1 MTTPNSLEQD
11 LDFVRKAVVR
21 SAPPAHIRSIY
32 LFWAAAVLI
41 GMPLGDFRPEWMPR
55 FWMTVGPGGWLISG
69 LLGYRHA
76 KLHGQ
81 QDRAYGYR
89 QAAHW
94 GAMVLII
101 SLVALLPYKG
111 IIAWEAMGPIVLLL
125 LALTYC
131 LAAIHFGRI
140 LLVPALM
147 FAIGYGTLL
156 FSPPYPWTIVGLLGG
171 LGLLF
176 SAFADASMKE
186 AHRSPVVDQDTD
198 AGNA

>member
-1 MTTPNSLEQD
+1 MDTPHSLEQD
-11 LDFVRKAVVR
+11 LDFVRKVVNR
-21 SAPPAHIRSIY
+21 SQPPANVRSIY
-32 LFWAAAVLI
+32 FFWAVAVLI
-41 GMPLGDFRPEWMPR
+41 GMPLGDFRPEWMPT

-69 LLGYRHA
+69 FLGYRHA
-76 KLHGQ
+76 KRTGQ
-81 QDRAYGYR
+81 HDRGYGYR

-111 IIAWEAMGPIVLLL
+111 FIGWEAMGPIVLLM

-147 FAIGYGTLL
+147 FALGYGTLL
-156 FSPPYPWTIVGLLGG
+156 FTPPYPWTIVGLLGG
-171 LGLLF
+171 IGLFF
-176 SAFADASMKE
+176 SAFADGSVPSQGT
-186 AHRSPVVDQDTD
+186 SPTDDVV
-198 AGNA
+198 A